1 MKKITLL
8 SFLLLSLLTYSQ
20 ALIFNEDFS
29 ASTIPAGWSIIN
41 MANGNGTH
49 TWTFGSGN
57 MPSGQDFAENAAI
70 FNDPNGVHD
79 YQMLYYSQGLD
90 LSQHENITLSFNY
103 AIQAYTQSSVDY
115 GRLIL
120 FIYSNNSNSYIF
132 AHIFDSDQDPTT
144 FSFDVDAFL
153 ANHSSVD
160 PTNFI
165 FGFAWDD
172 ENHTPTWGA
181 GINNV
186 RIQGT
191 PVNDV
196 CSNAIAFNTLPYEN
210 TQLLN
215 GTTNNGGFVTTT
227 GCGSGMNDGV
237 WYKFTPTYSGFVKVT
252 ETTNDFDSELGVYKG
267 TCGNLTCVDY
277 ADSYSTGAETAEFE
291 VTAGED
297 YFINIGYFS
306 ASVDYEEKGEMT
318 LQVAYKILNDEA
330 ANAITIPVGNYQSTC
345 TSPTIVHLTGAET
358 SSVSINGTPFFSNP
372 NDGYNGGDVWYK
384 FIAPESGAIEL
395 TVPQLSDWSS
405 MMHAIYSTSTDTT
418 PSFVSEEHGNF
429 LINQSSHIPS
439 VTHYRGLHPGTT
451 YFLRVWEYD
460 NNNLGDVSFCLKAF
474 TGNDEAANAYNIP
487 VAAENAVIIPYHYA
501 NNEGATDSS
510 PINGNI
516 TLTSSHFNG
525 GDVWFKFTAPS
536 TGSVNVV
543 VPVIGQWSSFMHFLY
558 ESETSQSP
566 VDNKYNM
573 NINLSS
579 SIPSTVN
586 YDNLTPGQ
594 IYYMRAFDYE
604 NDNFGTVKFYIQTA
618 QSQSIEDYDALNF
631 TYYPNPAKDAIYL
644 HSNNR
649 ITQVSLSNFLGQE
662 VKHIAPQ
669 SSQVKLN
676 LNDLKNGIYFM
687 KVTTDDRSQIVKII
701 KN

>member
-1 MKKITLL
+1 MKKIILL
-8 SFLLLSLLTYSQ
+8 SLLLLSMLTYSQ
-20 ALIFNEDFS
+20 ARIFYEDFS

-41 MANGNGTH
+41 MSGGNGSH
-49 TWTFGSGN
+49 TWTFGSGQ
-57 MPSGQDFAENAAI
+57 MPTGQDFSTNAAI

-90 LSQHENITLSFNY
+90 LSQHENITLSFTY
-103 AIQAYTQSSVDY
+103 AIQAYTQGGTDY
-115 GRLIL
+115 GRLIF
-120 FIYSNNSNSYIF
+120 FIYDNTSHGYLF

-160 PTNFI
+160 STNFI

-186 RIQGT
+186 RIIGT
-191 PVNDV
+191 PVNDA
-196 CSNAIAFNTLPYEN
+196 CSDAIAFNALPYEN

-215 GTTNNGGFVTTT
+215 GTTNNGGFITIS

-237 WYKFTPTYSGFVKVT
+237 WYKFTPAHSGLVTVT
-252 ETTNDFDSELGVYKG
+252 ETANDFDSELGIYTG
-267 TCGNLTCVDY
+267 TCGNLTCVDVK
-277 ADSYSTGAETAEFE
+277 DNTLSGGAETSDFE

-297 YFINIGYFS
+297 YLINIGYFS
-306 ASVDYEEKGEMT
+306 YQNDYEEKGNMT

-330 ANAITIPVGNYQSTC
+330 ADAISIPVGDYQSAC
-345 TSPTIVHLTGAET
+345 TSPTVVHLTGAET
-358 SSVSINGTPFFSNP
+358 SSASINGTPFFSSP
-372 NDGYNGGDVWYK
+372 DAGYNGGDVWYK
-384 FIAPESGAIEL
+384 FVAPNSGAVEL

-405 MMHAIYSTSTDTT
+405 MMHAIYSSTTDTT
-418 PSFVSEEHGNF
+418 PSFIPEEHGNYT
-429 LINQSSHIPS
+429 INNSSHIPS
-439 VTHYRGLHPGTT
+439 VTHYRGLHPGST

-474 TGNDEAANAYNIP
+474 TGNDEATNAYNIP
-487 VAAENAVIIPYHYA
+487 VAAENANIIPYRYA

-516 TLTSSHFNG
+516 TTSNFNG
-525 GDVWFKFTAPS
+525 GDIWFKFTAPS

-543 VPVIGQWSSFMHFLY
+543 VPVVGEWSSFIHYLY
-558 ESETSQSP
+558 DSETSQSP
-566 VDNKYNM
+566 IDHKSNM

-579 SIPSTVN
+579 QIPSTVN

-594 IYYMRAFDYE
+594 VYYMRAFDYG
-604 NDNFGTVKFYIQTA
+604 NDNFGTVKFYIQAA
-618 QSQSIEDYDALNF
+618 QSQSVEDYTALNF
-631 TYYPNPAKDAIYL
+631 TYYPNPAKDVIYL
-644 HSNNR
+644 RSHEKIS
-649 ITQVSLSNFLGQE
+649 QVSLSNFLGQE

-669 SSQVKLN
+669 KNQVKLN
-676 LNDLKNGIYFM
+676 LNDLKNGVYFM
-687 KVTTDDRSQIVKII
+687 KVTTGDNSQIVKII